1 MGKNSESRPERNF
14 KCALVTG
21 GAGFIGSHIAEA
33 LVSAG
38 CGVRVIDNLSGG
50 YRENLAHIAG
60 RITFVNGDI
69 RDADALARAAAG
81 CDVIFHEAAV
91 VSVTRTV
98 EAPVETAAV
107 NDMGT
112 LQVLDTARRQG
123 IRRVVLASS
132 SAVYGD
138 DPAMPKREDMR
149 LKPMSPYAVQKLTG
163 EHYARLYHDLYGT
176 ETVCLRYF
184 NVYGPRQDPSS
195 PYSGVI
201 SIFMTRAFSG
211 EPPVVYGDGEQC
223 RDFVFVK
230 DVVRANLLAGAMP
243 EISGKVFNVGTG
255 TAMTINALWRSI
267 ARRAGVDAVPVHAP
281 ARAGDIRESVS
292 SIDRAAALLT
302 FRPAYDFERGLQ
314 STMAWYRHQ
323 AEREVL

>member
-1 MGKNSESRPERNF
+1 M
-14 KCALVTG
+14 
-21 GAGFIGSHIAEA
+21 
-33 LVSAG
+33 
-38 CGVRVIDNLSGG
+38 
-50 YRENLAHIAG
+50 
-60 RITFVNGDI
+60 
-69 RDADALARAAAG
+69 
-81 CDVIFHEAAV
+81 
-91 VSVTRTV
+91 TRTV

-112 LQVLDTARRQG
+112 LQVLDTARRTG
-123 IRRVVLASS
+123 VRRVVLASS

-149 LKPMSPYAVQKLTG
+149 PKPMSPYAVQKLTG
-163 EHYARLYHDLYGT
+163 EYYARLYHELYSL

-230 DVVRANLLAGAMP
+230 DVVQANLLAGNLP
-243 EISGKVFNVGTG
+243 DISGEVFNVGTG
-255 TAMTINALWRSI
+255 KAMTVNGLWRSI
-267 ARRAGVDAVPVHAP
+267 AQRAGIDIAPVSAP
-281 ARAGDIRESVS
+281 LRAGDIRESLS
-292 SIDRAAALLT
+292 SIDRAQAVLG
-302 FRPAYDFERGLQ
+302 FRPAYDFERGIA
-314 STMAWYRHQ
+314 STMAWYQHQ
-323 AEREVL
+323 AERGSS

>member
-1 MGKNSESRPERNF
+1 MVLSPELNF
-14 KCALVTG
+14 NRALITG

-33 LVSAG
+33 LVAAG
-38 CGVRVIDNLSGG
+38 CEVRVIDNLASG
-50 YRENLAHIAG
+50 YLENLAHLGDRVAFIK
-60 RITFVNGDI
+60 GDI
-69 RDADALARAAAG
+69 RDADLLARTASG

-112 LQVLDTARRQG
+112 LQVLDTARRTG
-123 IRRVVLASS
+123 VRRVVLASS

-138 DPAMPKREDMR
+138 DPAMPKREAMR
-149 LKPMSPYAVQKLTG
+149 PKPMSPYAVQKLTG
-163 EHYARLYHDLYGT
+163 EYYARLYHELYGL

-230 DVVRANLLAGAMP
+230 DVVQANLLAGSLP
-243 EISGKVFNVGTG
+243 NISGEVFNVGTG
-255 TAMTINALWRSI
+255 RAMTVNGLWRSI
-267 ARRAGVDAVPVHAP
+267 AQRAGIGVAPVSAP
-281 ARAGDIRESVS
+281 PRAGDIRESLS
-292 SIDRAAALLT
+292 SIDRAQAVLG
-302 FRPAYDFERGLQ
+302 FQPAYDFERGIA
-314 STMAWYRHQ
+314 STMAWYQRQ
-323 AEREVL
+323 AERESS